1 MEISYSDSLYESWK
15 KHGDGL
21 TWETWIKKQ
30 SKQVFLLIKEILE
43 LDLELPGKFVVL
55 PYIKLTN
62 REGREGMYVIAS
74 FSYSVDTNKRETRV
88 TKIKKTKIAHSSR
101 FDMTVSEFISNIGHE
116 MVHYYDL
123 VHNKRYPLDHGK
135 KFKRIMKKWNKKL
148 KEYGYG
154 IEIKDGC
161 DILRKL

>member
-1 MEISYSDSLYESWK
+1 MEIQYSECLYESWK
-15 KHGDGL
+15 KYGDGL

-30 SKQVFLLIKEILE
+30 EKLVFLQLKEVLE

-55 PYIKLTN
+55 PSIGLEKD
-62 REGREGMYVIAS
+62 REGRKGMYIIAK
-74 FSYSVDTNKRETRV
+74 FSYDIDTNKRG
-88 TKIKKTKIAHSSR
+88 TKVKKIRRTKIAHTSR

-123 VHNKRYPLDHGK
+123 VHNKRYPLDHGR

-148 KEYGYG
+148 REYG
-154 IEIKDGC
+154 IKIKDGC
-161 DILRKL
+161 NILREL

>member
-1 MEISYSDSLYESWK
+1 MEISYSDSIYESWK
-15 KHGDGL
+15 KYGDGL

-30 SKQVFLLIKEILE
+30 EKLVFLQLKEILE
-43 LDLELPGKFVVL
+43 LDLELPGKFVVI
-55 PYIKLTN
+55 PSIQFEKD
-62 REGREGMYVIAS
+62 REERKGGYVIAR
-74 FSYSVDTNKRETRV
+74 FSYAVDTNKRK
-88 TKIKKTKIAHSSR
+88 TKVKDIKRTKIAHSSR

-123 VHNKRYPLDHGK
+123 AHNKRCPLDHGR

-148 KEYGYG
+148 REHG

>member
-1 MEISYSDSLYESWK
+1 MEISYSESLYESWK

-30 SKQVFLLIKEILE
+30 EKLVFLQLKEVLE
-43 LDLELPGKFVVL
+43 LDLELPGKFVVIPSISL
-55 PYIKLTN
+55 EKNN
-62 REGREGMYVIAS
+62 REGRKGMYVVAR
-74 FSYSVDTNKRETRV
+74 FSCRVDTNKRKTKV
-88 TKIKKTKIAHSSR
+88 KKIKKTKIAHSSR

-135 KFKRIMKKWNKKL
+135 KFKRIMEKWNKKL
-148 KEYGYG
+148 GEYG

-161 DILRKL
+161 NILREL

>member
-1 MEISYSDSLYESWK
+1 MEISYSDSLYESWE

-21 TWETWIKKQ
+21 SWETWIKKQ
-30 SKQVFLLIKEILE
+30 EKLVFLQLKEILE
-43 LDLELPGKFVVL
+43 LDLELPGKFVVIPSIQL
-55 PYIKLTN
+55 EKD
-62 REGREGMYVIAS
+62 RKERKGRCVIAR
-74 FSYSVDTNKRETRV
+74 FYYNIDTNKRG
-88 TKIKKTKIAHSSR
+88 TKVKKIEKTKIAHTSR

-123 VHNKRYPLDHGK
+123 VHNKRYPLDHGR
-135 KFKRIMKKWNKKL
+135 KFKKIMKKWNKKL
-148 KEYGYG
+148 REHG

>member
-15 KHGDGL
+15 KHGDEL
-21 TWETWIKKQ
+21 TWETWIKRQEKL
-30 SKQVFLLIKEILE
+30 VFLQIKEVLG
-43 LDLELPGKFVVL
+43 LDLELPGKFVVI
-55 PYIKLTN
+55 PSIQSEKDN
-62 REGREGMYVIAS
+62 KEGRKGRYVIAR
-74 FSYSVDTNKRETRV
+74 FSYGVNTNKRG
-88 TKIKKTKIAHSSR
+88 TKVKKIEKTKIAHSSC
-101 FDMTVSEFISNIGHE
+101 FDMTISEFISNIGHE

-123 VHNKRYPLDHGK
+123 VHNRRCPLDHGR

-148 KEYGYG
+148 REYG

>member
-1 MEISYSDSLYESWK
+1 MEISYSDSLYESWEK
-15 KHGDGL
+15 YGNGL

-30 SKQVFLLIKEILE
+30 EKLVFLQLKEILE

-55 PYIKLTN
+55 PSIRLEKD
-62 REGREGMYVIAS
+62 REGRKDMYIVAR
-74 FSYSVDTNKRETRV
+74 FSYDVDTNKRKTRV
-88 TKIKKTKIAHSSR
+88 TKIKRTKIAHTSR
-101 FDMTVSEFISNIGHE
+101 FDMTVSEFINNIGHE

-135 KFKRIMKKWNKKL
+135 KFKRIMEKWNKKL
-148 KEYGYG
+148 REYG

-161 DILRKL
+161 NLLREL